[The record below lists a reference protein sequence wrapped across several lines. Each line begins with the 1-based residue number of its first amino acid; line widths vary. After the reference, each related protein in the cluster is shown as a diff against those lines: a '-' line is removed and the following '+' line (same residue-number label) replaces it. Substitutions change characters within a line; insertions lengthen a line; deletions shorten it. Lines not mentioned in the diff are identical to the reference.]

1 MKLTVKE
8 LLLEIG
14 MEEIPAGYMPDMIR
28 NLKDLAQKKTEALN
42 LKHGVIQTWG
52 TPRRLVLYIEELSEA
67 QDDQHIENRGPKK
80 NIAFDS
86 QGKPAKPGLGFAKA
100 QKMDFDDLVV
110 KEVEGIEYVFALK
123 TVQGQNTIAIIPG
136 LLQDLILSL
145 PFPKTMRWGY
155 SSLRFARPLRWLLAF
170 WGEELVAFNT
180 ENLSSGAY
188 TFGHRVLSS
197 GKIAVGS
204 IKKYFSLLPEHYVIL
219 DQNQRRNLIKTQLQQ
234 AAAQVK
240 GKPVENEELLEE
252 VNFLVEY
259 PTVFTGSFSTDYLQV
274 PPEVLTTSMIEHQR
288 YFPVLNDK
296 GGLMPYFIGV
306 RNGNEDY
313 LDIVRTG
320 NERVLKA
327 RLEDALFFWNEDR
340 KKPLE
345 EVAKNLDKVT
355 YHERLGSLQDKVERL
370 TKLVADIGNDF
381 SEDDRLDAKR
391 AALLCKADLLTN
403 MVYEF
408 PELQGI
414 MGCYYARLNE
424 EKETVARAVLEH
436 YLPRFAGDDLP
447 QSSPGVLLSLAEKID
462 SLAAFF
468 TVGLKPS
475 GSQDP
480 YALRRQALGIISIIL
495 DKKLNLRLEDI
506 FGYAY
511 DIINIEK
518 KESGKQEIIGECLNF
533 LRQRLRGTL
542 LDSNYSYDV
551 IDAVLALSLD
561 NINDIAQRTEAL
573 REFKE
578 DENFQDFI
586 VVFNRAHNLS
596 KKWQVQAWQENI
608 LFEKSE
614 LILLKEFKEVKLQV
628 FSYLDISDYTRS
640 LQSVASL
647 REAMDEFFTQVMV
660 MVENESLQNARLGML
675 HEIAA
680 LCFEIADF
688 SKLVY

>member
-1 MKLTVKE
+1 MKE

-14 MEEIPAGYMPDMIR
+14 MEEIPAGYMPDLIS
-28 NLKDLAQKKTEALN
+28 NLQDLAQKKAGALN
-42 LKHGVIQTWG
+42 LRHGAVHTWG
-52 TPRRLVLYIEELSEA
+52 TPRRLVLYIEALSET
-67 QDDQHIENRGPKK
+67 QDDRHIENRGPKK

-100 QKMDFDDLVV
+100 QGLAFDDLII
-110 KEVEGIEYVFALK
+110 KEVEGVEYVFALK
-123 TVQGQNTIAIIPG
+123 TIRGQNTVEIIPDF
-136 LLQDLILSL
+136 LQDLILSL
-145 PFPKTMRWGY
+145 PLPKSMRWGY

-170 WGEELVAFNT
+170 WGEEMIAFNVG
-180 ENLSSGAY
+180 NLRSGAH

-197 GKIAVGS
+197 GKIEIGGV
-204 IKKYFSLLPEHYVIL
+204 KKYFALLPEHYVIL
-219 DQNQRRNLIKTQLQQ
+219 DQDRRRNLIKAQIRQ
-234 AAAQVK
+234 AAEEVK
-240 GKPVENEELLEE
+240 GKPVESAELLEE
-252 VNFLVEY
+252 VTFLVEY
-259 PTVFTGSFSTDYLQV
+259 PTVFTGSFSADYLQV
-274 PPEVLTTSMIEHQR
+274 PPEVLMTSMIEHQR

-296 GGLMPYFIGV
+296 GELMPYFIGV
-306 RNGNEDY
+306 RKGNEDS
-313 LDIVRTG
+313 LDIVRAG

-345 EVAKNLDKVT
+345 EIARNLDKVT
-355 YHERLGSLQDKVERL
+355 HHERLGSLKDKIERL
-370 TKLVADIGNDF
+370 TKLADNIGGGF
-381 SEDDRLDAKR
+381 SASDKLDARR

-414 MGCYYARLNE
+414 MGCYYARLNG
-424 EKETVARAVLEH
+424 EKEAVAQAVREH

-447 QSSPGVLLSLAEKID
+447 ESPAGTILSLAEKID

-468 TVGLKPS
+468 TIGLKPS

-495 DKKLNLRLEDI
+495 DHKLNLSLENV

-518 KESGKQEIIGECLNF
+518 KEDNKQEIIGECLNF

-542 LDSNYSYDV
+542 LDSGYEYDV
-551 IDAVLALSLD
+551 IDAVLALSPD
-561 NINDIAQRTEAL
+561 NINDAAQRTEAL
-573 REFKE
+573 QKFKE
-578 DENFQDFI
+578 GANFQDFI

-596 KKWQVQAWQENI
+596 KKWKNQDWQEEV
-608 LFEKSE
+608 LFEDSE
-614 LILLKEFKEVKLQV
+614 LILLKAFKEVKLQIG
-628 FSYLDISDYTRS
+628 SYLNAGDYARS
-640 LQSVASL
+640 LQSLAGL

-660 MVENESLQNARLGML
+660 MVEDEKIQNARLGLL